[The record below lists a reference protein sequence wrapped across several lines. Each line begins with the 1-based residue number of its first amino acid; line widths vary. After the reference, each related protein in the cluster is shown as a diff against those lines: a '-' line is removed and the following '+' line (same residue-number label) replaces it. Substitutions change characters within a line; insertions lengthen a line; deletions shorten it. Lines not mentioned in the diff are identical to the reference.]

1 MISGVNE
8 SIMNQKITILLSTL
22 FLLTAVFAAVPA
34 AAQDNG
40 TIGEI
45 AGAVSDGTEDKAQAL
60 VFVSSEYFTL
70 IVVLLILL
78 IILLLLAIVY
88 MISTLIPRLTTMKNP
103 GIHLQISKTA
113 KQQIERLM
121 KHEGESNRTKF
132 IQNLIVEELTRAHS
146 AYAEQESIREAVSAY
161 VDSPEAQDR
170 FRRFVAESLL
180 NEDRSEQEPE
190 QRE

>member
-1 MISGVNE
+1 MISGVSE
-8 SIMNQKITILLSTL
+8 SIMNQKITILLGIL
-22 FLLTAVFAAVPA
+22 FLLTAVFAVVPA

-40 TIGEI
+40 TIGDVSS
-45 AGAVSDGTEDKAQAL
+45 AVSNGPGEEGHAL
-60 VFVSSEYFTL
+60 VFISPEYFTL

-88 MISTLIPRLTTMKNP
+88 MISTLIPRLTAMKST
-103 GIHLQISKTA
+103 GIHLQISETA
-113 KQQIERLM
+113 KQQIDRLM
-121 KHEGESNRTKF
+121 KQEGATNRTKF
-132 IQNLIVEELTRAHS
+132 IQSLIIEELSRSHS

-180 NEDRSEQEPE
+180 DEDRSQQE
-190 QRE
+190 QRD

>member
-1 MISGVNE
+1 MISGVSE
-8 SIMNQKITILLSTL
+8 SIMNQKTTILFGILC
-22 FLLTAVFAAVPA
+22 LLIAAFAAVPA
-34 AAQDNG
+34 AAQDSGIPENI
-40 TIGEI
+40 T
-45 AGAVSDGTEDKAQAL
+45 GAVSSGAGEEAQAL

-88 MISTLIPRLTTMKNP
+88 MISTLIPRLTAMKNP
-103 GIHLQISKTA
+103 GIHLEISETA

-121 KHEGESNRTKF
+121 KQEGASNRTRF
-132 IQNLIVEELTRAHS
+132 IQSLITEELSRSSSAHT
-146 AYAEQESIREAVSAY
+146 EQESIREAVSAY

-180 NEDRSEQEPE
+180 DENNAEQEP
-190 QRE
+190 RD